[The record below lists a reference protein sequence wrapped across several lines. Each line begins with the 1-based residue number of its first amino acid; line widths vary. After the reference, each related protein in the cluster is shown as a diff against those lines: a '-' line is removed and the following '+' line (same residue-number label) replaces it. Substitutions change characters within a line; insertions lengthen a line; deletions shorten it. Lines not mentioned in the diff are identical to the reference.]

1 MTIDEPRHGMS
12 GPLPVIAP
20 QGDLDEDTLPPLE
33 VRIRETA
40 AAHGGLILDA
50 GRITFGDST
59 FLRLLLT
66 IHQEA
71 DLRIANPSPAI
82 TRLINLTGAHQVL
95 HIHPTVEDAQPT

>member
-1 MTIDEPRHGMS
+1 MTMDEPRPGVS

-20 QGDLDEDTLPPLE
+20 HGDFDEDTLPPLE

-40 AAHGGLILDA
+40 ARHGGLILDA

-71 DLRIANPSPAI
+71 DLRIANLSPAI
-82 TRLINLTGAHQVL
+82 GRLINLIGADQVL
-95 HIHPTVEDAQPT
+95 HIHPTVEDAQNT

>member
-33 VRIRETA
+33 VRIREAA
-40 AAHGGLILDA
+40 AAHGGLILKA
-50 GRITFGDST
+50 SRIAFGDST

-82 TRLINLTGAHQVL
+82 TRLINLTGADQVL
-95 HIHPTVEDAQPT
+95 HIHPTVEDAQTT